1 MMEPVEAPQV
11 ETAVSLSQ
19 EVLLGK
25 ALQPL
30 SPASLHRVEVPQQLQ
45 EVGVQVGRTD
55 PCTALS
61 ASNLGTQP
69 KTALDGQK
77 RRRDPTASSARGWV
91 TPSMNALMGV
101 SRFPAIIVETLDI
114 LTRTAQWRE
123 LDKGEWRN
131 GSRGHSKRSGSSGKL
146 AFHWKKMTGKT
157 LTSRRYRGRTLK
169 LF

>member
-1 MMEPVEAPQV
+1 MMEPAEAPQV
-11 ETAVSLSQ
+11 ETAVSLNK
-19 EVLLGK
+19 EALLGK
-25 ALQPL
+25 APQLPN
-30 SPASLHRVEVPQQLQ
+30 PASLHRMEAPQQLQ

-55 PCTALS
+55 PCTAPS

-114 LTRTAQWRE
+114 LTRTAQWRK
-123 LDKGEWRN
+123 LAKGEWRN
-131 GSRGHSKRSGSSGKL
+131 GSLEHSKRSGSSGKL
-146 AFHWKKMTGKT
+146 ASLWKKMTGKI
-157 LTSRRYRGRTLK
+157 LTSRRYQERTLK

>member
-19 EVLLGK
+19 EALLGK

-30 SPASLHRVEVPQQLQ
+30 SPASLHRMEVPQWLQ

-114 LTRTAQWRE
+114 LTRTAQWRK
-123 LDKGEWRN
+123 LAKGEWRN
-131 GSRGHSKRSGSSGKL
+131 GSLEHSKRSGSSGKL
-146 AFHWKKMTGKT
+146 ASHWRMMTGKT
-157 LTSRRYRGRTLK
+157 LTLRRYPERTLK